1 MQYHG
6 ALICSQSNDA
16 RFSCIDFIGD
26 LVALGNTRGAIFFY
40 RIVSKATRLRTELA
54 LHVAPPAN
62 DKTLSVTLTCIRF
75 SPCQCYLAVGTI
87 SGTVLVFS
95 LKDKV
100 RLDIKSHHDD
110 HRGKAISA
118 LCWSYDSTKLFSGC
132 IAGVVIEFIFSETH
146 SDWGI
151 KSTSTSAMALNFAS
165 ALLLGKKNTTVIC
178 QSNEIIRQIECTYSE
193 SCSCGQADIL
203 LVSVG
208 NHSMLFQLPIKKHI
222 SPRFCDIPFRGISN
236 SATDENSGEC
246 VNFEDEEHFAEL
258 WCASCFSDYNTS
270 EGEVGTYNRENNQQ
284 SGIIIARSS
293 GTGIELVF
301 SSLDGDLLHA
311 AKLNGPYRAHGNDD
325 SWDSCCLG
333 VRCLTG
339 FGGSSHSH
347 LMTLITA
354 DNCVMLINLHDMSCD
369 YLLTHFDYSV
379 HAAVSHGGKSFIL
392 YEDVQQEM
400 MMADL
405 LECITPSS
413 AIAPIEIFDS
423 HLHLIFGLMK
433 RNWLERKR
441 YRDMGRSSQWP
452 ASLPS
457 VSTSPHSAESCNG
470 YLYYEPDQSQD
481 IIVSSTVSAKDTGSK
496 APKFCSKLFVRTTSD
511 IERSR
516 VAVDLAVR
524 KRLDDLENDLNHAL
538 TECDEFLEAWAF
550 SAKGGS
556 SLADITSDT
565 CECCCNQATKE
576 LGGGGGGDR
585 SLDEIVK
592 HGAILGSSRG
602 MCLSDEAIHQL
613 SSLQHVL
620 TAIDTD
626 DMLPLPG
633 LDTNSCA
640 GYDYYGLEDQD
651 SQRRLALAAASRA
664 RAKGRRNHLK
674 SIVAEIQAVDDVSI
688 PATASS
694 SAMESISASPR
705 DMSST
710 PSASAPAYAPAY
722 APTSAPACVPAS
734 LSHAAPSSAP
744 FSVPLSSATSDSSAL
759 HSGRATNNSSSS
771 FASPST
777 SSKEAASHDTY
788 EPLPMHVS
796 SSSSSVSQKC
806 TGNDS
811 YFDASRFDRCFRTI
825 RIVDRAMQSTAL
837 VLDYPNVPSD
847 DYGGSSRDTDTAC
860 SSAPRSP
867 TPKREYGE
875 VRAVGDSPTQCT
887 SFPWVLLEQ
896 TDRLIAHTVHVI
908 KRSETALTLATEKS
922 SCTAEG
928 GECSKA
934 EFCMRNGRRCTVM
947 HKDCLASAT
956 SSASGSLSSQA
967 SAAALA
973 LAPAPEAE
981 PESEPTLTPTPAP
994 TPAPIP
1000 APAPAPLLAPAPIP
1014 SPAVILAPA
1023 PAPTPTPVL
1032 APALA
1037 PVLAPVS
1044 VSVRSP
1050 TPALV
1055 LAPVLVPAPAVA
1067 PAAACAH
1074 AITVAK
1080 DGNCHL
1086 ESVQGSDS
1094 SSSSS
1099 KLNDSRS
1106 SRSSSSNGNSS
1117 SSSGRSSNSG
1127 TTGDSDFIPEVVDK
1141 KEKISNSVKY
1151 VDDASFLN
1159 KKMSVTQD
1167 EAINPNPIPPK
1178 PFSSSSSCSP
1188 PPTSS
1193 TSSSILLPPTSSS
1206 SSHFLSPP
1214 TSSSKACVN
1223 PPEHPSSPD
1232 SPFDSP
1238 EKGTYTT
1245 PNRRSNSNQIMKC
1258 DSARTESALSV
1269 CATEEDCGPN
1279 PFVDSDTSWIEWWWD
1294 LEKSDARIDGAL
1306 TEFQQESERPGLS
1319 LKNRIAIA
1327 REGRRK
1333 RGIKTGNLF
1342 DGNSLRDSVIHENA
1356 RKVLP
1361 RTVLVRD
1368 TVQSLASLRH
1378 DEAAR
1383 NMYDVTIIAPRGLG
1397 LNLALLPDGAL
1408 VIRTFNPLADGLPG
1422 PIEKTGLVKPGDF
1435 LLGLNGLSLIGL
1447 GLEQIANILQNID
1460 AMGEVRTSHLIVH
1473 SAMWRFV

>member
-16 RFSCIDFIGD
+16 RFSCIDYIGD

-75 SPCQCYLAVGTI
+75 SPCQSYLAVGTI

-236 SATDENSGEC
+236 SATDENPGEC

-258 WCASCFSDYNTS
+258 WCASCFSDYSTF
-270 EGEVGTYNRENNQQ
+270 EGDLGTLNRENNQQ

-311 AKLNGPYRAHGNDD
+311 VKLNGPYRAHGNDD

-339 FGGSSHSH
+339 FGGSSHNH

-354 DNCVMLINLHDMSCD
+354 DNCVMLINLHDLSCD

-441 YRDMGRSSQWP
+441 YRDMDRSSQWP

-481 IIVSSTVSAKDTGSK
+481 IIVSSTVSAKDPGSK

-674 SIVAEIQAVDDVSI
+674 SIVAEIQIVNDVSI
-688 PATASS
+688 PASAVS

-710 PSASAPAYAPAY
+710 LTGPAHAHAY
-722 APTSAPACVPAS
+722 APTSAPACVPSS
-734 LSHAAPSSAP
+734 LSLTAPSSAP
-744 FSVPLSSATSDSSAL
+744 SSVPLSSATSDSSAL
-759 HSGRATNNSSSS
+759 PSGRATNSNSS

-777 SSKEAASHDTY
+777 SSKEVPSHDTY
-788 EPLPMHVS
+788 EPLPMHMS

-811 YFDASRFDRCFRTI
+811 YFDASRFDRCFGTI
-825 RIVDRAMQSTAL
+825 RLVDRAMQSTAL
-837 VLDYPNVPSD
+837 VLDYPNVSSD
-847 DYGGSSRDTDTAC
+847 DNGGSSRDTDTAC

-875 VRAVGDSPTQCT
+875 VRAVCDSPTQCT

-908 KRSETALTLATEKS
+908 KRSETATAIEKS

-934 EFCMRNGRRCTVM
+934 EFCMRNGRRCTVV

-956 SSASGSLSSQA
+956 SSASGSLSSQT

-973 LAPAPEAE
+973 LAPAPEPE
-981 PESEPTLTPTPAP
+981 PEPEPTLTPTPAP
-994 TPAPIP
+994 IS
-1000 APAPAPLLAPAPIP
+1000 APAPAPLLAPAPKP
-1014 SPAVILAPA
+1014 TPAVVLAPA
-1023 PAPTPTPVL
+1023 PAPAPAPTPVL

-1037 PVLAPVS
+1037 PVLALAPA
-1044 VSVRSP
+1044 SVRSP
-1050 TPALV
+1050 TPSLA
-1055 LAPVLVPAPAVA
+1055 LAPVLVPAPAVT
-1067 PAAACAH
+1067 PASVRVH
-1074 AITVAK
+1074 AITAAK
-1080 DGNCHL
+1080 EGHCRL
-1086 ESVQGSDS
+1086 ESIRGSDS
-1094 SSSSS
+1094 SSSKINESS
-1099 KLNDSRS
+1099 SSSSSS
-1106 SRSSSSNGNSS
+1106 SRSSS
-1117 SSSGRSSNSG
+1117 SG
-1127 TTGDSDFIPEVVDK
+1127 TTGDSDFIPEVIDK
-1141 KEKISNSVKY
+1141 KERTSNSVKY

-1159 KKMSVTQD
+1159 QKMSVSQD
-1167 EAINPNPIPPK
+1167 ESINPNPIPPK
-1178 PFSSSSSCSP
+1178 PFSSPSSSSSS
-1188 PPTSS
+1188 SS
-1193 TSSSILLPPTSSS
+1193 TPPISSSSPPPTSSS
-1206 SSHFLSPP
+1206 SSRFLSPP

-1238 EKGTYTT
+1238 EKGTFTT
-1245 PNRRSNSNQIMKC
+1245 PNRRSSSNQIMKC

-1294 LEKSDARIDGAL
+1294 LDKSDARTDGAL
-1306 TEFQQESERPGLS
+1306 TESQQESERPGLS
-1319 LKNRIAIA
+1319 LKNRIAVA

-1333 RGIKTGNLF
+1333 RGIRTGNLF
-1342 DGNSLRDSVIHENA
+1342 DGKSLQDSEIRESG

-1473 SAMWRFV
+1473 SVMFLFCLLYLIV